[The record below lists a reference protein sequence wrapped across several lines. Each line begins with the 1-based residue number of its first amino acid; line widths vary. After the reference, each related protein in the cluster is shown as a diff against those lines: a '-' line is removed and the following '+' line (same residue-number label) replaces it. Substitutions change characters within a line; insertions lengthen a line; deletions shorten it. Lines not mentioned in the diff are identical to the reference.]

1 MRAIPSRVETE
12 NAIPPESRIPPEVET
27 HDASRILF
35 LTDDLGGGTGNHL
48 LSMLKHWDKKSWHAE
63 ILSRVPLTSRVVPL
77 VPVRYLPADGRVNLY
92 PIPQIRSLARIWKQV
107 LEREPAIVHSYFFWP
122 ILFGRFLKWGGAVK
136 VLVENREDQGFDWGF
151 HEYSWLRLTRSLPD
165 RIICVSDAVKQ
176 VVTARE
182 RVREDRV
189 VVIRNGVE
197 TLPDAGGESVEIRK
211 ELGIGEEHL
220 VVGMVANFNRSVKG
234 VSLFL
239 DSVPPIVKQV
249 PSARFLLLG
258 RGKEEGEL
266 REKARSM
273 GITRY
278 VHFAGYRPD
287 IHRYYAIM
295 DVSALTSFSEGLSIT
310 ILESMRC
317 GLPVVATRVGGNPE
331 VVADGVTG
339 YLVPPGDV
347 SAFASR
353 TVTLLLDRELRKRMG
368 EEARRR
374 VERHFRLQDV
384 ASRYLE
390 IYEGLLSRTEE
401 PRERAYRGG

>member
-1 MRAIPSRVETE
+1 METK
-12 NAIPPESRIPPEVET
+12 
-27 HDASRILF
+27 DKSRILF

-48 LSMLKHWDKKSWHAE
+48 LSMLKHWDRRRWQAE
-63 ILSRVPLTSRVVPL
+63 IISRASLTARVSPD
-77 VPVRYLPADGRVNLY
+77 VPVRYLPQNGSFSMY
-92 PIPQIRSLARIWKQV
+92 PFAQIRDYTRIRKEIGERSPSL
-107 LEREPAIVHSYFFWP
+107 VHTYFFWS
-122 ILFGRFLKWGGAVK
+122 ILFGRVLKWEGK
-136 VLVENREDQGFDWGF
+136 IRTLIENREDQGFGWGK
-151 HEYSWLRLTRSLPD
+151 HEYNWLRMTRGLPD
-165 RIICVSDAVKQ
+165 RIICVSEAVKRTVMQ
-176 VVTARE
+176 RE
-182 RVREDRV
+182 HIGENRI

-197 TLPDAGGESVEIRK
+197 ALADERGDALGTRK
-211 ELGIGEEHL
+211 ELGIEENHL

-239 DSVPPIVKQV
+239 DAVPPIVKQV

-317 GLPVVATRVGGNPE
+317 GVPVVATRVGGNPE
-331 VVADGVTG
+331 VVVDGVTG
-339 YLVPPGDV
+339 YLVPSGDV
-347 SAFASR
+347 SAFASQ
-353 TVTLLLDRELRKRMG
+353 TAKLLLDRELRKRMG

-374 VERHFRLQDV
+374 VERAFLLQDV

-390 IYEGLLSRTEE
+390 TYEGLLSRTG
-401 PRERAYRGG
+401 AA